1 MNSGHQ
7 GSLVLLSPPGK
18 RDLRERSGLRCCAV
32 VSDGP
37 GHPSLPVPS
46 GTSSP
51 RSAGQ
56 RRAVASSASGSS
68 PKRLGDFGLPFPLP
82 GLDSL
87 GSRMAE
93 GSPTTT
99 YCTVTEVN
107 IGVTHSLFL
116 RASQ

>member
-1 MNSGHQ
+1 MLRRRVGRTRSPLTARPQWHLFSPVSGAA
-7 GSLVLLSPPGK
+7 
-18 RDLRERSGLRCCAV
+18 E
-32 VSDGP
+32 
-37 GHPSLPVPS
+37 GH
-46 GTSSP
+46 
-51 RSAGQ
+51 
-56 RRAVASSASGSS
+56 ASSASGSS

-116 RASQ
+116 RTSQ